1 MSATSVSVLW
11 GAPYRKP
18 RAGPAAGRRRRP
30 AGRREFRRGC
40 RNSVMEWRCQ
50 VGRLGEEAGVGPEL
64 DFWVS
69 WPLGWRLMTR
79 GQMRGAG
86 KRVERGEPRPG
97 PVAMRCRAGGAGPEL
112 GQGGPEREGLRGGP
126 SALPTGRRCRCSKVG
141 AEGCLLPRG
150 VPREAGAGVC
160 VCVYMDVTCAYACGL
175 RMCACLYVQYT
186 CVCAGVYMWYTVYA
200 CVRVRSVCMCVHTC
214 MCMVYVCVYLCVCTS
229 MRLRV
234 LCACLC
240 TRVCAAERRGGEK
253 QQRQLSHC
261 PGLPHFPAAGTLA
274 EAPPPTPGSSPASRA
289 VRLFPLSPHGSASW
303 RSGGKGGVE

>member
-97 PVAMRCRAGGAGPEL
+97 PVATRCRAGGAGPEL
-112 GQGGPEREGLRGGP
+112 GQGGPERKGLRGGP
-126 SALPTGRRCRCSKVG
+126 SAPPTGRRCRCSKVG

-150 VPREAGAGVC
+150 VPREASAGVC
-160 VCVYMDVTCAYACGL
+160 VCIHGCDVCIRVWPTHVCMSVCPI
-175 RMCACLYVQYT
+175 YV
-186 CVCAGVYMWYTVYA
+186 
-200 CVRVRSVCMCVHTC
+200 CVRVYTCGTQCMH
-214 MCMVYVCVYLCVCTS
+214 VCVCGLCVC
-229 MRLRV
+229 V
-234 LCACLC
+234 C
-240 TRVCAAERRGGEK
+240 TRVCVWYMCVCICACAQACACACCVRVCARVCVRRRG
-253 QQRQLSHC
+253 
-261 PGLPHFPAAGTLA
+261 AAGRSSSASSVTA
-274 EAPPPTPGSSPASRA
+274 PGCHTSRQQGRWPRPPPPPPGA
-289 VRLFPLSPHGSASW
+289 RLPPERCGCSL
-303 RSGGKGGVE
+303 